1 MEEEIKKDPTDMV
14 KVEADTE
21 AMNQL
26 LFYGDISALSQEDKG
41 KYLFAL
47 CKSQGLNPW
56 TRPFDFITLNGKL
69 TVYANKGAAAQL
81 ADVRQISSEVVYE
94 GPLRI
99 GDKLNEGIYQVSM
112 KFTDSKSRV
121 SFETGAVTIQ
131 GLQGEALSN
140 AIMKCWTKCKR
151 RGTLSHAGLGFPDEA
166 ELDSIPEVRARQG
179 TPRIIQPALNPA
191 ELSDPMVE
199 APSVTVSTPA
209 PPRAPAQPQTIK
221 PALNG
226 APPRVIPAAKPPIK
240 RV

>member
-1 MEEEIKKDPTDMV
+1 MEEEKKSDSTELV

-21 AMNQL
+21 AMQQL
-26 LFYGDISALSQEDKG
+26 LFYGDLSALSNEDKG

-47 CKSQGLNPW
+47 CKSMGINPW
-56 TRPFDFITLNGKL
+56 TRPFDFLPLGGKL
-69 TVYANKGAAAQL
+69 QVYANKGAAAQL
-81 ADVRQISSEVVYE
+81 ADIRKISSEVVYE
-94 GPLRI
+94 GPFRI
-99 GDKLNEGIYQVSM
+99 GEKLSEGIYQVSM
-112 KFTDSKSRV
+112 KFSDPSGRV
-121 SFETGAVTIQ
+121 SFETGTVPIQ
-131 GLQGEALSN
+131 ELQGEALSN

-199 APSVTVSTPA
+199 ATSVTVSTPA

-221 PALNG
+221 PVLNG
-226 APPRVIPAAKPPIK
+226 SPPRVIPAAKPPIK